1 MSKKDMELTSRI
13 LMGGALVAVIFSA
26 MGYLGTDIWI
36 ASTQWLLISAILALF
51 GIYTK
56 VSS

>member
-1 MSKKDMELTSRI
+1 
-13 LMGGALVAVIFSA
+13 MGGALVAVIFSA